1 MIVKGY
7 LVPGMPQPLLVPEQ
21 NAGWGRVRDAFGR
34 VREEIEASDAD
45 LLLIY
50 SVMWPSILGHQI
62 QADPEPEWVHVDEL
76 FHDLGSIPYKFRMDA
91 AFAEAYHQACGARG
105 LHTRT
110 VAYKGFPIDT
120 GSIVTLKLLNPA
132 NRLPAVIVS
141 SNVYSDRAE
150 TVVLGKAALDALN
163 QAGRKAIAIVVSTL
177 SNRLHATFIDPA
189 DDHIHSLKDHEWN
202 QKLLEFLEA
211 GRLEDASQLSRQIHR
226 EARVPKVNNFKPLWW
241 LAAVMGQHNR
251 YKGQVYA
258 YEPIYGTG
266 SAVVGL
272 APAERA
278 ARDLEFDEDDPEIFS
293 GDRNVLGPPA
303 DEASHFDDVE
313 EAP

>member
-1 MIVKGY
+1 
-7 LVPGMPQPLLVPEQ
+7 
-21 NAGWGRVRDAFGR
+21 
-34 VREEIEASDAD
+34 
-45 LLLIY
+45 
-50 SVMWPSILGHQI
+50 
-62 QADPEPEWVHVDEL
+62 
-76 FHDLGSIPYKFRMDA
+76 
-91 AFAEAYHQACGARG
+91 
-105 LHTRT
+105 
-110 VAYKGFPIDT
+110 
-120 GSIVTLKLLNPA
+120 
-132 NRLPAVIVS
+132 
-141 SNVYSDRAE
+141 
-150 TVVLGKAALDALN
+150 VVLGKAALDALN